1 MKHKIIFI
9 CTGNSCRSQIAEGI
23 LKNEASDRFNVF
35 SAGSDPSRLHPASV
49 SVMQEWGIDISHHKS
64 ESINNYIDKNID
76 IIITVCDNANQSCPN
91 FPGEK
96 FRLHWNIKDPFHG
109 WSNNQEDLPPYRL
122 ARDELKKRIDKL
134 LSSKNIELL

>member
-1 MKHKIIFI
+1 MKQKIIFI

-23 LKNEASDRFNVF
+23 LKNEASERFSVF
-35 SAGSDPSRLHPASV
+35 SAGSHPSRLHPASV

-76 IIITVCDNANQSCPN
+76 IIITVCDNANQSCPTL
-91 FPGEK
+91 PDGK
-96 FRLHWNIKDPFHG
+96 IKLHWSIKDPFHG
-109 WSNNQEDLPPYRL
+109 WGNSKEDLHPYRL

-134 LSSKNIELL
+134 LSSKDIKSL